1 MLAVLKRIQY
11 ESIFAILV
19 VIGIPIF
26 LLISYWNV
34 TFDMFRRAPTELEKI
49 VRSYVYGD

>member
-1 MLAVLKRIQY
+1 MRAVLKRIQF
-11 ESIFAILV
+11 EVIFAILV

-26 LLISYWNV
+26 LLMAYWNV
-34 TFDMFRRAPTELEKI
+34 TIDMFKKAPSELEKI

>member
-11 ESIFAILV
+11 EAIFAILV

-34 TFDMFRRAPTELEKI
+34 TCDMFRRAPTELEKI

>member
-11 ESIFAILV
+11 EVIFAILIL
-19 VIGIPIF
+19 IGIPIF

-34 TFDMFRRAPTELEKI
+34 TVDMFRKAPIELEKI
-49 VRSYVYGD
+49 TRKYVYGD

>member
-11 ESIFAILV
+11 EVIFAILI
-19 VIGIPIF
+19 VIALPIF
-26 LLISYWNV
+26 LLMTYWNV
-34 TFDMFRRAPTELEKI
+34 TIDMFRKAPSELEKI

>member
-1 MLAVLKRIQY
+1 MRAVLKRIQY
-11 ESIFAILV
+11 EVIFAILV

-26 LLISYWNV
+26 LFMTYWNV
-34 TFDMFRRAPTELEKI
+34 TIDIFKKAPSELEKI

>member
-1 MLAVLKRIQY
+1 MRAVLKRIQF
-11 ESIFAILV
+11 EVIFAILV

-26 LLISYWNV
+26 LLMTYWNV
-34 TFDMFRRAPTELEKI
+34 TIDMFKKAPSELEKI

>member
-11 ESIFAILV
+11 EVIFAILIL
-19 VIGIPIF
+19 IGIPIC

-34 TFDMFRRAPTELEKI
+34 TVDMFRKAPIELEKI
-49 VRSYVYGD
+49 TRKYVYGD

>member
-11 ESIFAILV
+11 EIIFAILIL
-19 VIGIPIF
+19 IGIPIF

-34 TFDMFRRAPTELEKI
+34 TVDMLRKAPTELEKI
-49 VRSYVYGD
+49 TRKYVYGE